1 MTPPRSH
8 LGWHVACH
16 TSVCEGKRCQLLRP
30 CSLPVEPLN
39 PRHCPPVC
47 PHSSR
52 VQVPRGPSAARLPLP
67 RAWLLCVLLAEG
79 PHQCAQVSL
88 VLPPPPCPPG
98 AGWPSA
104 PPSPVTL
111 VGVAG
116 GGTGSC
122 CWEGSQGAREFMLV
136 LVVFSRL
143 CRMDVSSFLQ
153 SVATSSAASASAIPS
168 KTRTPARPAGKRSP
182 TNATTPFIYE
192 VLRAT
197 RE

>member
-1 MTPPRSH
+1 MPTPQALQPSRRAPEPS
-8 LGWHVACH
+8 A
-16 TSVCEGKRCQLLRP
+16 
-30 CSLPVEPLN
+30 LP
-39 PRHCPPVC
+39 
-47 PHSSR
+47 SR
-52 VQVPRGPSAARLPLP
+52 VPTQPGSGARGPSAARLPLP

-88 VLPPPPCPPG
+88 VLPPPPCPSG

-122 CWEGSQGAREFMLV
+122 CWEGSQGAREFTLV
-136 LVVFSRL
+136 LVFSRL

-153 SVATSSAASASAIPS
+153 NVATSSAASASVIPS

-197 RE
+197 RAEAHGVAL